1 MEHIVRING
10 EKVYVSDGK
19 GDLTEAPLSAVQYE
33 NPAEGD
39 AVRIFEIDGGM
50 LISRVSDVETDYM
63 GTEDDVFSDDSNG
76 EDDRSFSS
84 GKKENYN
91 SRESGSQGWSSG
103 NGNANPSNSRPRKC
117 NKHLYVWLF
126 TFVLGDFGIDRFYRG
141 QIGLGIL
148 KLITGG
154 GLGFWFLADF
164 IIALIKAYSNS
175 AFGPDEDIVFID
187 GHYAK

>member
-1 MEHIVRING
+1 MEHIVRIEG

-19 GDLTEAPLSAVQYE
+19 GGLTEAPLSAVQYE

-63 GTEDDVFSDDSNG
+63 GTGDDVFSDGSNG

-103 NGNANPSNSRPRKC
+103 NGNANSSNSRPRKC

>member
-1 MEHIVRING
+1 MEHIVRIDG

-19 GDLTEAPLSAVQYE
+19 GGLTEAPLSAVQYE

-63 GTEDDVFSDDSNG
+63 GTGDDVFSDGSNG

-91 SRESGSQGWSSG
+91 SQESGSQGWSSG
-103 NGNANPSNSRPRKC
+103 NGNANPSNSRLRKC

-126 TFVLGDFGIDRFYRG
+126 TFVLGEFGIDRFYRG

>member
-1 MEHIVRING
+1 MEHIVRIDG
-10 EKVYVSDGK
+10 EKVYVSDGN
-19 GDLTEAPLSAVQYE
+19 GGLTEAPLSAVQYE
-33 NPAEGD
+33 DPAEGD
-39 AVRIFEIDGGM
+39 AVRIFEVNNGV
-50 LISRVSDVETDYM
+50 LISRVYDVEADYV
-63 GTEDDVFSDDSNG
+63 GTGDSG
-76 EDDRSFSS
+76 FPDGGDREDDRSFSS

-91 SRESGSQGWSSG
+91 SRKSGSQGWSNGS
-103 NGNANPSNSRPRKC
+103 GNANRSNSTTRKC
-117 NKHLYVWLF
+117 NKHLYVWLL
-126 TFVLGDFGIDRFYRG
+126 TFVLGEFGIDRFYRG

-164 IIALIKAYSNS
+164 IIAAIKAYSNS

>member
-1 MEHIVRING
+1 MEHIVRIDG
-10 EKVYVSDGK
+10 EKVYVSDGN
-19 GDLTEAPLSAVQYE
+19 GGLTEAPLSAVQYE

-63 GTEDDVFSDDSNG
+63 GTGDDVFSDDSNG

-91 SRESGSQGWSSG
+91 SRESGSQGWGSG

-126 TFVLGDFGIDRFYRG
+126 TFVLGEFGIDRFYRG

>member
-1 MEHIVRING
+1 MEHIVRIDG

-50 LISRVSDVETDYM
+50 LISRVYDVETDYM
-63 GTEDDVFSDDSNG
+63 GTGDDVFSDDSNG
-76 EDDRSFSS
+76 ENDRSFSS

-103 NGNANPSNSRPRKC
+103 NGNSNPSNSRSRKC

-175 AFGPDEDIVFID
+175 AFGSDEDIVFID

>member
-19 GDLTEAPLSAVQYE
+19 GGLTEAPLSAVQYE

-50 LISRVSDVETDYM
+50 LISRVSDVETEYK
-63 GTEDDVFSDDSNG
+63 GTGDDVFSDDSNG

-91 SRESGSQGWSSG
+91 SRESGSQSWSSG
-103 NGNANPSNSRPRKC
+103 NGNANRSNSRPRKC

-126 TFVLGDFGIDRFYRG
+126 TFVLGEFGIDRFYRG

-175 AFGPDEDIVFID
+175 AFGPYEDIVFID

>member
-50 LISRVSDVETDYM
+50 LISRVPDVEAEYM
-63 GTEDDVFSDDSNG
+63 GTGDDVFSDGSNG
-76 EDDRSFSS
+76 EDDRNFSS

-117 NKHLYVWLF
+117 NKHLYGWLF
-126 TFVLGDFGIDRFYRG
+126 TFVLGKFGIDRFYRG